1 MATPIDRDRRLTDIN
16 GRTHVRGYG
25 CVDPDRPGSFEATA
39 GMKRLGHIFA
49 ILAFGFAL
57 LMGAVGG
64 AMATVGAQV
73 DMPAGSMGHH
83 GSHHAPPAS
92 APSQNDHHKAALA
105 VAATCCPAAEAPARH
120 TVSIPVTMVETSW
133 HPQAG
138 FVPNARD
145 ITPDTPPPKTS
156 L

>member
-1 MATPIDRDRRLTDIN
+1 MVVPA
-16 GRTHVRGYG
+16 RTGF
-25 CVDPDRPGSFEATA
+25 GSFKAMV

-49 ILAFGFAL
+49 ILAFAFAL

-64 AMATVGAQV
+64 AVANVGAHV

-83 GSHHAPPAS
+83 GSHHTPSPS
-92 APSQNDHHKAALA
+92 APSQSHHKAALA

-120 TVSIPVTMVETSW
+120 SVAIPVTMVEASW
-133 HPQAG
+133 HPRAG
-138 FVPNARD
+138 FVPNARN

>member
-1 MATPIDRDRRLTDIN
+1 MT
-16 GRTHVRGYG
+16 
-25 CVDPDRPGSFEATA
+25 VD
-39 GMKRLGHIFA
+39 MKRLGHIFA

-57 LMGAVGG
+57 LMGVVGG
-64 AMATVGAQV
+64 AMAQM
-73 DMPAGSMGHH
+73 DMPAVSMGHH
-83 GSHHAPPAS
+83 GSHHAPPPS
-92 APSQNDHHKAALA
+92 APSQNDRHKAALA

-120 TVSIPVTMVETSW
+120 IVSIPVTMVEASW
-133 HPQAG
+133 HPQAD

>member
-1 MATPIDRDRRLTDIN
+1 MALDGRCRLTDIN
-16 GRTHVRGYG
+16 VRTHAGDYG
-25 CVDPDRPGSFEATA
+25 CAPLDGPEAFEATA

-49 ILAFGFAL
+49 ILAFTFAL
-57 LMGAVGG
+57 LMGAAGG
-64 AMATVGAQV
+64 AMANVGAHV
-73 DMPAGSMGHH
+73 DMPAGSMGPH
-83 GSHHAPPAS
+83 GSHHAPPSS
-92 APSQNDHHKAALA
+92 APSQSDHHKAALA

-120 TVSIPVTMVETSW
+120 TVNIPVTMVEASW
-133 HPQAG
+133 YPPAG

>member
-1 MATPIDRDRRLTDIN
+1 
-16 GRTHVRGYG
+16 
-25 CVDPDRPGSFEATA
+25 
-39 GMKRLGHIFA
+39 MKRLSHIFA
-49 ILAFGFAL
+49 ILAFAFAL
-57 LMGAVGG
+57 LMGAAGG
-64 AMATVGAQV
+64 AVANVGAHV

-83 GSHHAPPAS
+83 GSHHTPPP
-92 APSQNDHHKAALA
+92 PSQTDHHKAALA

-120 TVSIPVTMVETSW
+120 SVSMPVTVVEMSW
-133 HPQAG
+133 HPRAG

>member
-1 MATPIDRDRRLTDIN
+1 
-16 GRTHVRGYG
+16 
-25 CVDPDRPGSFEATA
+25 
-39 GMKRLGHIFA
+39 MKRLSHIFA
-49 ILAFGFAL
+49 ILAFAFAL
-57 LMGAVGG
+57 LMGAAGG
-64 AMATVGAQV
+64 AVANV

-83 GSHHAPPAS
+83 GSHHAPPR
-92 APSQNDHHKAALA
+92 PSRTDHHKAALA

-120 TVSIPVTMVETSW
+120 SVAIPVTMVEASW
-133 HPQAG
+133 HPRAG